1 MKLKNRICIF
11 SIIIGIIISAA
22 VVSSRNSKTQIN
34 IIFDEKIKKEDVVII
49 LNTYGYII
57 KGDEPSIYIGET
69 KKYIPLYKD
78 AKIQEYKD
86 SDINKYSDYY
96 IYAKYNNKYTKMKY
110 TNPLVMGSNETK
122 IHIFINS
129 INDVEHLSS
138 STVIPSTQTIAD
150 NSFQEIEKFK
160 ENKHD
165 LKMFSYLN
173 NL

>member
-1 MKLKNRICIF
+1 MKNRIFIF
-11 SIIIGIIISAA
+11 AIIIGITISAK
-22 VVSSRNSKTQIN
+22 VVFSRNSETQIN
-34 IIFDEKIKKEDVVII
+34 IGFDEKIKKEDVVIT

-57 KGDEPSIYIGET
+57 KGEGPSIYVGET

-96 IYAKYNNKYTKMKY
+96 IYAKYNNKYAKMKY
-110 TNPLVMGSNETK
+110 SNPLVMGSNETK

-129 INDVEHLSS
+129 LNDVEYLSS
-138 STVIPSTQTIAD
+138 STVIQSTQTIAD

>member
-1 MKLKNRICIF
+1 MKNRICIF
-11 SIIIGIIISAA
+11 AIIIGITISAK
-22 VVSSRNSKTQIN
+22 VVFSRNSETQIN
-34 IIFDEKIKKEDVVII
+34 IGFDEKIKKENVVII

-69 KKYIPLYKD
+69 EKYTPLYKN

-96 IYAKYNNKYTKMKY
+96 IYAKYNNKYAKMKY
-110 TNPLVMGSNETK
+110 TNPLVMGSNETQ

-138 STVIPSTQTIAD
+138 STVIPNTQTIAD

-173 NL
+173 KL